1 MHACNACTVRAPCVH
16 RACTVRAPCVCH
28 MHAMRT
34 PESQEAELRLVPV
47 QRPHVDPHAPRREQ
61 IPSDAHRRRRVGQG
75 IYEVARHQ
83 HIPRLRRAGA
93 VALGAV
99 KLLKGA
105 HLQREVAP
113 TVRRGGRDVG
123 RARGSKAG
131 RPPQRSR
138 LAAYAREEAQG
149 VARHGAREQRVRRD
163 QHARGGVVGLD
174 AVAAPRH
181 LCVRGMPL
189 WNALWNATTE
199 CPMEYI

>member
-1 MHACNACTVRAPCVH
+1 
-16 RACTVRAPCVCH
+16 
-28 MHAMRT
+28 MRT

-61 IPSDAHRRRRVGQG
+61 IPSDAHRRRRVGEG
-75 IYEVARHQ
+75 VYEVARHQ
-83 HIPRLRRAGA
+83 YIPRLRRAGD

-105 HLQREVAP
+105 HLQREVGPA
-113 TVRRGGRDVG
+113 VRRGGRDVG

-189 WNALWNATTE
+189 WNALWNASTE